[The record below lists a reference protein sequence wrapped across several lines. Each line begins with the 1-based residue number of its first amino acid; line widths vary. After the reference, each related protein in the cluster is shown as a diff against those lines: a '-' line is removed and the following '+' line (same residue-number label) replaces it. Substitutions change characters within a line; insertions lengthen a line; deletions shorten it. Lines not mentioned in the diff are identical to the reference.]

1 MTGQEG
7 KKSQKKK
14 NCAIVSCEQLNFPLC
29 PCQGITLTVL
39 PTLASMPTV
48 IKKESGK
55 KADLVRF
62 AKKRKNKSTFSNTRI
77 LLILLLSG
85 WE

>member
-7 KKSQKKK
+7 EKSQKKK
-14 NCAIVSCEQLNFPLC
+14 NCVVSCEQLNFPLC
-29 PCQGITLTVL
+29 PCQGITLTVFVCQDLDFL

-62 AKKRKNKSTFSNTRI
+62 AKKKI
-77 LLILLLSG
+77 
-85 WE
+85 E